1 MRQGW
6 GGTGLRLTLFSVVS
20 FFFFFCSF
28 SYSQPQFENV
38 TWNVLEI
45 NNSQVFI
52 SFHFSFGDKSLTVA
66 QADFKLLPQPPDF
79 GVMVV
84 CHLIRPVHKFIII
97 YYNTNQTSSS
107 MKCVK
112 KKNGIQKVQF
122 CQCFRPPLWIVKMR
136 GSSTPSVL
144 TVLLEPKFMNMVPV

>member
-1 MRQGW
+1 MEAAW

-20 FFFFFCSF
+20 FFFCSF

-52 SFHFSFGDKSLTVA
+52 SFHFSFWDKSLTVA

-84 CHLIRPVHKFIII
+84 CHHIWSVNKFIVIF
-97 YYNTNQTSSS
+97 YNT
-107 MKCVK
+107 
-112 KKNGIQKVQF
+112 
-122 CQCFRPPLWIVKMR
+122 LLLIV
-136 GSSTPSVL
+136 V
-144 TVLLEPKFMNMVPV
+144 FHC